1 MSTDILMELYIQTA
15 LAHAMQWVKNP
26 GFYFSIVSATH
37 PFLFR
42 VMMAK
47 LPVLGS

>member
-1 MSTDILMELYIQTA
+1 MTTDILIELYIQRA
-15 LAHAMQWVKNP
+15 LAHAMQWWKNP
-26 GFYFSIVSATH
+26 GFYFLIVSATP